1 MAMETA
7 NEIIKQVVP
16 VLMVPINDYL
26 RYLVSC
32 RKYISDMDLKMKE
45 LKEAK
50 DNVEEHKNHNIS
62 NRLEVP
68 AAQVQSWLEDVE
80 KINAK
85 VETVPKD
92 VGCCFNLKIRY
103 RAGRDA
109 FNIIEEIDS
118 VMRRHSLITWTDHPI
133 PLGRVDSVM
142 ASTST
147 LSTEH
152 NDFQSRE
159 VRFSEAL
166 KALEANHMIALCGMG
181 GVGKTHMMQRLKK
194 VAKEKRNFGYIIE
207 AVIGEISDPIAI
219 QQVVADYLCIELK
232 ESDKKTR
239 AEKLRQGF
247 KAKSDG
253 GNAKFLIILDDVW
266 QSVDLEDIGLSPSP
280 NQGVDFKVLLTSR
293 DEHVCSVMGVEAN
306 SIINVGLLIEAE
318 AQRLFQQFVE
328 TSEPELHKIGEDIV
342 RRCCGLPIAIK
353 TMACTLRN
361 KRKDAWKDALSRLQH
376 HDIRNVATAVFRTSY
391 ENLQDKETKSVF
403 LMCGLFP
410 EDFNIPT
417 EELMRYGWGLKLFDR
432 VYTIIEAR
440 NRLNTCIERL
450 VQTNLLIGSDNG
462 VHVKM
467 HDLVR
472 AFVLGM
478 YSEVE
483 QASIVNHG
491 NMPGW
496 PDENDMIVHSCK
508 RISLTCKGMIEFP
521 VDLKFPK
528 LTILKLMHGDKS
540 LKFPQEFYEGMEKLR
555 VISYDKMKYP
565 LLPLAPQCS
574 TNIRVLHLTECS
586 LKMFDC
592 SCIGNLSNLEV
603 LSFANSRIEWLPSTV
618 RNLKKLRL
626 LDLRLCY
633 GLRIEQGVLKS
644 LVKLEEFY
652 FGNAFG
658 FIDDNCKE
666 MAERSYNLSAL
677 EFAFFNNK
685 AEVKNMSFENLER
698 FKISVGCS
706 FDRNINMSS
715 HSYEN
720 MLQLVTNK
728 GDVLDSKLNGLFLK
742 TEVLFLSVHGM
753 NDLEDVEVKST
764 HPTQSSSFCNLKVLI
779 ISKCVE
785 LRYLFKLNVA
795 NTLSR
800 LEQLEICECQNME
813 ELIHTGIGGCGEET
827 ITFPKLKF
835 LSLSRLP
842 KLSGFCRNVNIIG
855 LPHLVDLKLKGIPS
869 FTVIFPH
876 NKLGTSSLLKEEVVI
891 PKLETLQIDDME
903 NLEEIWP
910 CELSGGEKVKLREI
924 KVSSC
929 DKLVNLFPRN
939 PMSLLHHL
947 EELKVKNCGSIESL
961 FNIDLD
967 CVGAIGEEDNKSL
980 LRSINVENL
989 GKLREVWRIKG
1000 ADNSHLING
1009 FQAVE
1014 SIKIEKCKRFRNIFT
1029 PITANFYLVALL
1041 EIQIEGCGGNHESE
1055 EQIEILSEKETL
1067 QEVTDTNISNDVVLF
1082 PSCLMHSFHNLH
1094 KLKLERVKGV
1104 EVVFE
1109 IESESPTSRELVT
1122 THNNQQQ
1129 PIILPYLQELDL
1141 SFMDNMSHVWKCSN
1155 WNKFFTLPK
1164 QQSESPFHNLTTI
1177 NISSCKSI
1185 KYLFSPLM
1193 AELLS
1198 NLKKLHIERCDGIEE
1213 VSNRDDEDEEMTTF
1227 TSTHTTTILFPHLD
1241 SLTLIFLNNL
1251 KCIGGG
1257 GPKDEGSNEISFNN
1271 TTATTAVLDQFELS
1285 EAGGVSWSLCQYAR
1299 EIEIVGCY
1307 ALSSVIPCYAAGQM
1321 QKLQVLTVKYCDG
1334 LKEVFET
1341 QLGTSSNK
1349 NNEKSGCEEGIPR
1362 VNNNVIMLPNLKILR
1377 IENCGGLEHIF
1388 TFSALESL
1396 RQLQE
1401 LTIKGCYRMKVIVKK
1416 EEDEY
1421 GEQQTTTTTKG
1432 TSSSSS
1438 SPPSS
1443 SKKVVVFPCL
1453 KSIVLVNLPEL
1464 EGFFLGMNEFRLPS
1478 LDNVFITECPK
1489 MMVFAAGGSTAPQL
1503 KYIHTELG
1511 RHALDQES
1519 GLNFHQ
1525 TSFQS
1530 LYGDTSGPATSEG
1543 TTWSFH
1549 NLIELDMEF
1558 NDDVKKIIPSSELL
1572 QLQKLEKIHVRWC
1585 KRVEEVFETAL
1596 EAAGR
1601 NGNSGIGF
1609 DESSQTTTTTL
1620 VNLPNL
1626 REMKL
1631 WHLDCLRYTWKSN
1644 QWTAFEFP
1652 NLTRVHI
1659 WGCDRLEHVFT
1670 SSMVGSLLQLQELH
1684 ISNCSEMEEVIV
1696 KDADV
1701 SVEEDKE
1708 RESDGKTN
1716 KEILVL
1722 PRLKSLKLQLLQSLK
1737 GFSLGKEDFS
1747 FPLLDTLEIYECP
1760 AITTFTKGNSAT
1772 PQLKEIETNFGFF
1785 YAAGE
1790 KDINSLIKIIQQDFK
1805 QDSD

>member
-1 MAMETA
+1 MAIETA

-194 VAKEKRNFGYIIE
+194 VAKEKRKFGYIIE

-253 GNAKFLIILDDVW
+253 GNTKFLIILDDVW

-376 HDIRNVATAVFRTSY
+376 HDIGNVATAVFRTSY
-391 ENLQDKETKSVF
+391 ENLPDKETKSVF

-467 HDLVR
+467 HDLVC

-508 RISLTCKGMIEFP
+508 RISLTCKGMIEIP

-603 LSFANSRIEWLPSTV
+603 LSFANSCIEWLPSTV
-618 RNLKKLRL
+618 RNLKKLTL

-652 FGNAFG
+652 IGNAYG

-706 FDRNINMSS
+706 LDGDISESR

-720 MLQLVTNK
+720 TLQLLTKK
-728 GDVLDSKLNGLFLK
+728 GEVFESQLNELFVK
-742 TEVLFLSVHGM
+742 TEVLCLSMDGM
-753 NDLEDVEVKST
+753 NNLEDEVKST
-764 HPTQSSSFCNLKVLI
+764 HSPQSSSFCNLKFLI
-779 ISKCVE
+779 ISKCIE
-785 LRYLFKLNVA
+785 LRYLFKLHVA
-795 NTLSR
+795 NTLSS
-800 LEQLEICECQNME
+800 LEHLEVCECENME

-827 ITFPKLKF
+827 ITFPKLKS
-835 LSLSRLP
+835 LSLTQLP
-842 KLSGFCRNVNIIG
+842 KLSGLCHNVKIIG
-855 LPHLVDLKLKGIPS
+855 LPHLVDLKLKGIPG
-869 FTVIFPH
+869 FTVIYPQ
-876 NKLGTSSLLKEEVVI
+876 NKLRTSSLLKEEVVI
-891 PKLETLQIDDME
+891 PKLETLRIDDME

-924 KVSSC
+924 KVRNC
-929 DKLVNLFPRN
+929 NKLVNLFPHN

-947 EELKVKNCGSIESL
+947 EELKVVDCGSIESL

-967 CVGAIGEEDNKSL
+967 CAGAIGEQDNIRSL
-980 LRSINVENL
+980 IRSIKVETS

-1000 ADNSHLING
+1000 VDNSCPLVRG

-1014 SIKIEKCKRFRNIFT
+1014 SISIRGCERFRNVFMPT
-1029 PITANFYLVALL
+1029 TTNFDLGALL
-1041 EIQIEGCGGNHESE
+1041 EIQIEDCGENHESE
-1055 EQIEILSEKETL
+1055 EQTDILSEEETL
-1067 QEVTDTNISNDVVLF
+1067 QEATASISNVVF
-1082 PSCLMHSFHNLH
+1082 PPCLMHSFHNLH

-1109 IESESPTSRELVT
+1109 IESESPTCRELVT

-1129 PIILPYLQELDL
+1129 PIILPYLQELYL
-1141 SFMDNMSHVWKCSN
+1141 RNMNNTSHVWKCSN

-1177 NISSCKSI
+1177 NIHKCKSI

-1198 NLKKLHIERCDGIEE
+1198 NLKDIWISVCDGIEE
-1213 VSNRDDEDEEMTTF
+1213 VVSNRDDEDEEMTTF

-1241 SLTLIFLNNL
+1241 SLTLKYMHCV

-1257 GPKDEGSNEISFNN
+1257 GAKDEGSNEISFNN
-1271 TTATTAVLDQFELS
+1271 TTTTTDQFKLS

-1299 EIEIVGCY
+1299 EMRIEFCN

-1321 QKLQVLTVKYCDG
+1321 QKLQVLTVRSCDG
-1334 LKEVFET
+1334 MKEVFET

-1362 VNNNVIMLPNLKILR
+1362 VNNNVIMLSGLKILE
-1377 IENCGGLEHIF
+1377 IYGCGGLEHIF

-1396 RQLQE
+1396 TQLQE

-1421 GEQQTTTTTKG
+1421 GEQQTTTTTTITKG
-1432 TSSSSS
+1432 ASSSSS
-1438 SPPSS
+1438 SSS
-1443 SKKVVVFPCL
+1443 SKEVVVFPRL
-1453 KSIVLVNLPEL
+1453 KSIELNDVPEL
-1464 EGFFLGMNEFRLPS
+1464 VGFFLGKNEFQLPS
-1478 LDNVFITECPK
+1478 LEEVTIKYCSK

-1530 LYGDTSGPATSEG
+1530 LYGDTLGPATSEG

-1549 NLIELDMEF
+1549 NLIELDVKYNM
-1558 NDDVKKIIPSSELL
+1558 DVKKIIPSSELL
-1572 QLQKLEKIHVRWC
+1572 QLQKLEKIHVCGC
-1585 KRVEEVFETAL
+1585 KMVEEVFETAL

-1601 NGNSGIGF
+1601 NRNSGSGF

-1626 REMKL
+1626 KEMRL
-1631 WHLDCLRYTWKSN
+1631 EWLSNLRYIWKSN

-1652 NLTRVHI
+1652 NLTRVEI
-1659 WGCDRLEHVFT
+1659 CECNSLEHVFT

-1684 ISNCSEMEEVIV
+1684 IFNCSMMEEVIV

-1708 RESDGKTN
+1708 KESDGKTN

-1722 PRLKSLKLQLLQSLK
+1722 PHLKSSKLQLLRSLK

-1747 FPLLDTLEIYECP
+1747 FPLLDTLEIKRCP
-1760 AITTFTKGNSAT
+1760 TITTFTKGNSAT
-1772 PQLKEIETNFGFF
+1772 PQLKEIQTNFGFF

-1790 KDINSLIKIIQQDFK
+1790 KDINSLIKIKQQDFK

>member
-1 MAMETA
+1 MTPAPQMFILKRGAPLFSFWKRPIIKSNREEEKRSIYTKRCYHKNMAMETA

-85 VETVPKD
+85 VETVSKD

-194 VAKEKRNFGYIIE
+194 VAKEKRKFGYIIE

-253 GNAKFLIILDDVW
+253 GNTKFLIILDDVW

-376 HDIRNVATAVFRTSY
+376 HDIGNVATAVFRTSY
-391 ENLQDKETKSVF
+391 ENLPDKETKSVF

-491 NMPGW
+491 NMLGW

-508 RISLTCKGMIEFP
+508 RISLTCKGMIEIP

-540 LKFPQEFYEGMEKLR
+540 LKFPQEFYEGMEKLQ

-592 SCIGNLSNLEV
+592 SSIGNLSNLEV

-626 LDLRLCY
+626 LDLRFCD

-652 FGNAFG
+652 IGNASG
-658 FIDDNCKE
+658 FTDDNCNE
-666 MAERSYNLSAL
+666 MVERSNSLSAL
-677 EFAFFNNK
+677 EFEFFNNK

-706 FDRNINMSS
+706 LDGDISESR

-720 MLQLVTNK
+720 TLQLLTKK
-728 GDVLDSKLNGLFLK
+728 GDVFESQLNELFVK
-742 TEVLFLSVHGM
+742 TEVLCLSMDGM
-753 NDLEDVEVKST
+753 NNLEDEVKST
-764 HPTQSSSFCNLKVLI
+764 HSPRSSSFCNLKVLI
-779 ISKCVE
+779 ISKCIE
-785 LRYLFKLNVA
+785 LRYLFKLHVA
-795 NTLSR
+795 NTLSS
-800 LEQLEICECQNME
+800 LEHLEVCECENME

-827 ITFPKLKF
+827 ITFPKLKS
-835 LSLSRLP
+835 LSLSQLP
-842 KLSGFCRNVNIIG
+842 KLSGLCHNVKIIG
-855 LPHLVDLKLKGIPS
+855 LPHLVDLKLKGIPG
-869 FTVIFPH
+869 FTVIYPQ
-876 NKLGTSSLLKEEVVI
+876 NKLRTSSLLKEEVVI
-891 PKLETLQIDDME
+891 PKLETLRIDDME

-924 KVSSC
+924 KVRNC
-929 DKLVNLFPRN
+929 NKLVNLFPHN

-947 EELKVKNCGSIESL
+947 EELKVVDCGSIESL

-967 CVGAIGEEDNKSL
+967 CAGAIGEQDNIGSL
-980 LRSINVENL
+980 IRSIKVETS

-1000 ADNSHLING
+1000 VDNSCPLVRG

-1014 SIKIEKCKRFRNIFT
+1014 SISIRGCERFRNVFMPT
-1029 PITANFYLVALL
+1029 TTNFDLGALL
-1041 EIQIEGCGGNHESE
+1041 EIQIKDCGENHESE
-1055 EQIEILSEKETL
+1055 EQTDIQSEEETL
-1067 QEVTDTNISNDVVLF
+1067 QEATASISNE
-1082 PSCLMHSFHNLH
+1082 
-1094 KLKLERVKGV
+1094 LKL
-1104 EVVFE
+1104 F
-1109 IESESPTSRELVT
+1109 
-1122 THNNQQQ
+1122 
-1129 PIILPYLQELDL
+1129 Y
-1141 SFMDNMSHVWKCSN
+1141 MDNMSHVWKCSN

-1177 NISSCKSI
+1177 SIDNCESI

-1198 NLKKLHIERCDGIEE
+1198 NLKKVKIHGCDGIEE
-1213 VSNRDDEDEEMTTF
+1213 VVSNRDDEDEEMTTF

-1241 SLTLIFLNNL
+1241 SLTLRFLKNL

-1257 GPKDEGSNEISFNN
+1257 GAKDEGSNEISFNN

-1285 EAGGVSWSLCQYAR
+1285 EAGGVCWSLCQYSR
-1299 EIEIVGCY
+1299 EIEIYRCD

-1321 QKLQVLTVKYCDG
+1321 QKLQVLKIGFCNG
-1334 LKEVFET
+1334 MNELFET
-1341 QLGTSSNK
+1341 QLGMSSNK

-1362 VNNNVIMLPNLKILR
+1362 VNNNVIMLPNLKILS
-1377 IENCGGLEHIF
+1377 IENCGGLEDIF

-1401 LTIKGCYRMKVIVKK
+1401 LKIEDCYRMKVIVKK

-1421 GEQQTTTTTKG
+1421 GEQQTTTTT
-1432 TSSSSS
+1432 T
-1438 SPPSS
+1438 
-1443 SKKVVVFPCL
+1443 KVVVFPRL
-1453 KSIVLVNLPEL
+1453 KSIELVGLREL
-1464 EGFFLGMNEFRLPS
+1464 EGFFLGKNEFQMPS
-1478 LDNVFITECPK
+1478 LDKLIINKCPK

-1530 LYGDTSGPATSEG
+1530 LYGDTSSPATSERIP
-1543 TTWSFH
+1543 WSFH
-1549 NLIELDMEF
+1549 NLIELDVKF
-1558 NDDVKKIIPSSELL
+1558 NEDVKKIIPSSELL
-1572 QLQKLEKIHVRWC
+1572 QLQKLEKIHVSYCNW
-1585 KRVEEVFETAL
+1585 VEEVFETAL

-1601 NGNSGIGF
+1601 NRNSGSGF

-1626 REMKL
+1626 KEMRLKWL
-1631 WHLDCLRYTWKSN
+1631 SNLRYIWKSN

-1652 NLTRVHI
+1652 NLTRVEI
-1659 WGCDRLEHVFT
+1659 YECNSLEHVFT
-1670 SSMVGSLLQLQELH
+1670 SSMVGSLLQLQELR
-1684 ISNCSEMEEVIV
+1684 ICSCSQIEVVIV
-1696 KDADV
+1696 QDADV
-1701 SVEEDKE
+1701 CVEEDKE
-1708 RESDGKTN
+1708 KESDGKTN

-1747 FPLLDTLEIYECP
+1747 FPLLDTLSISRCP
-1760 AITTFTKGNSAT
+1760 AITTFTNGNSAT
-1772 PQLKEIETNFGFF
+1772 PQLKEIETHFGSF

-1790 KDINSLIKIIQQDFK
+1790 KDINSLIKIKQQDFK
-1805 QDSD
+1805 

>member
-1 MAMETA
+1 MAIVDSFVDPTGIA
-7 NEIIKQVVP
+7 GAIINPIAQRALVP
-16 VLMVPINDYL
+16 VTDHVGYMI
-26 RYLVSC
+26 SC
-32 RKYISDMDLKMKE
+32 RKYVRVMQTKMTELNTSRIS
-45 LKEAK
+45 
-50 DNVEEHKNHNIS
+50 VEEHISRNTRNHLQIPS
-62 NRLEVP
+62 QTKEWLD
-68 AAQVQSWLEDVE
+68 QVEGIRANVENFPIDVITCCSLRIRHKLGQKAF
-80 KINAK
+80 KIT
-85 VETVPKD
+85 EQ
-92 VGCCFNLKIRY
+92 
-103 RAGRDA
+103 
-109 FNIIEEIDS
+109 IES
-118 VMRRHSLITWTDHPI
+118 LTRQLSLISWTDDPV
-133 PLGRVDSVM
+133 PLGRVGSM
-142 ASTST
+142 NASTSA
-147 LSTEH
+147 SSSD
-152 NDFQSRE
+152 DFPSRE
-159 VRFSEAL
+159 KTFTQAL
-166 KALEANHMIALCGMG
+166 KALEPNQQFHMVALCGMG
-181 GVGKTHMMQRLKK
+181 GVGKTRMMQRLKK
-194 VAKEKRNFGYIIE
+194 AAEEKKLFNYIVR
-207 AVIGEISDPIAI
+207 AVIGEKTDPFAI
-219 QQVVADYLCIELK
+219 QEAIADYLGIQLNE
-232 ESDKKTR
+232 KTKPAR
-239 AEKLRQGF
+239 ADKLREWF
-247 KAKSDG
+247 KKNSDG
-253 GNAKFLIILDDVW
+253 GKTKFLIVLDDVW
-266 QSVDLEDIGLSPSP
+266 QLVDLEDIGLSPFP

-293 DEHVCSVMGVEAN
+293 DSQVCTMMGVEAN
-306 SIINVGLLIEAE
+306 SIINVGLLTEAE
-318 AQRLFQQFVE
+318 AQSLFQQFVE
-328 TSEPELHKIGEDIV
+328 TSEPELQKIGEDIV
-342 RRCCGLPIAIK
+342 RKCCGLPIAIK

-361 KRKDAWKDALSRLQH
+361 KRKDAWKDALSRIEH
-376 HDIRNVATAVFRTSY
+376 YDIHNVAPKVFETSY
-391 ENLQDKETKSVF
+391 HNLQEEETKSTF

-410 EDFNIPT
+410 EDFDIPT

-432 VYTIIEAR
+432 VYTIREAR
-440 NRLNTCIERL
+440 TRLNTCIERL
-450 VQTNLLIGSDNG
+450 VQTNLLIESDDVG
-462 VHVKM
+462 CVKM

-478 YSEVE
+478 FSEVE
-483 QASIVNHG
+483 HASIVNHG
-491 NMPGW
+491 NMPEW
-496 PDENDMIVHSCK
+496 TENDITDSCK
-508 RISLTCKGMIEFP
+508 RISLTCKSMS
-521 VDLKFPK
+521 KFPGDFK
-528 LTILKLMHGDKS
+528 FPNLMILKLMHGDKS
-540 LKFPQEFYEGMEKLR
+540 LRFPQDFYEGMEKLH

-565 LLPLAPQCS
+565 LLPLAPRCS
-574 TNIRVLHLTECS
+574 TNIRVLHLTKCS

-626 LDLRLCY
+626 LDLRFCD

-652 FGNAFG
+652 IGNASG
-658 FIDDNCKE
+658 FIDDNCNE

-706 FDRNINMSS
+706 FDENINMSS

-728 GDVLDSKLNGLFLK
+728 GDVLDSKLNGFFLK

-779 ISKCVE
+779 ISKCIE
-785 LRYLFKLNVA
+785 LRYLFKLHVA
-795 NTLSR
+795 NTLSS
-800 LEQLEICECQNME
+800 LEHLEVCECENME

-827 ITFPKLKF
+827 ITFPKLKSLA
-835 LSLSRLP
+835 LSQLP
-842 KLSGFCRNVNIIG
+842 KLSGLCHNVKIIG
-855 LPHLVDLKLKGIPS
+855 LPHLVDLKLKGIPG
-869 FTVIFPH
+869 FTVIYPQ
-876 NKLGTSSLLKEEVVI
+876 NKLRTSSLLKEEVVI
-891 PKLETLQIDDME
+891 PKLETLRIDDME

-924 KVSSC
+924 KVRNC
-929 DKLVNLFPRN
+929 NKLVNLFPHN

-947 EELKVKNCGSIESL
+947 EELKVVDCGSIESL

-967 CVGAIGEEDNKSL
+967 CAGAIGEQDNIGSL
-980 LRSINVENL
+980 IRSIKVETS

-1000 ADNSHLING
+1000 VDNSCPLVRG

-1014 SIKIEKCKRFRNIFT
+1014 SISIRGCERFRNVFMPT
-1029 PITANFYLVALL
+1029 TTNFDLGALL
-1041 EIQIEGCGGNHESE
+1041 EIQIEDCGENHESE

-1067 QEVTDTNISNDVVLF
+1067 QEATDSISNVVF
-1082 PSCLMHSFHNLH
+1082 PSCLMHSFHNLQ
-1094 KLKLERVKGV
+1094 KLILNRVKGV

-1122 THNNQQQ
+1122 AHNNQQH
-1129 PIILPYLQELDL
+1129 PIILPNLQYLDL
-1141 SFMDNMSHVWKCSN
+1141 WGMDNLSHVWKCSN

-1177 NISSCKSI
+1177 KIMYCKSI

-1198 NLKKLHIERCDGIEE
+1198 NLKHIKIRECDGIGEV

-1227 TSTHTTTILFPHLD
+1227 TSTHTTTNLFPHLD
-1241 SLTLIFLNNL
+1241 SLTLKYMHCL

-1257 GPKDEGSNEISFNN
+1257 GAKDEGSNEISFNN

-1299 EIEIVGCY
+1299 EIKIGNCH

-1321 QKLQVLTVKYCDG
+1321 QKLQVLRVVACNG
-1334 LKEVFET
+1334 MNEVFET

-1362 VNNNVIMLPNLKILR
+1362 VNNNVIMLSGLKILE
-1377 IENCGGLEHIF
+1377 ISFCGGLEHIF

-1421 GEQQTTTTTKG
+1421 GEQQTTTTTKEA
-1432 TSSSSS
+1432 
-1438 SPPSS
+1438 SS
-1443 SKKVVVFPCL
+1443 SKKAVVFPRL
-1453 KSIVLVNLPEL
+1453 KYIALDDLPEL
-1464 EGFFLGMNEFRLPS
+1464 EGFFLGKNEFRLPS
-1478 LDNVFITECPK
+1478 LEEVTIKYCSK

-1543 TTWSFH
+1543 IPWSFH
-1549 NLIELDMEF
+1549 NLIELDVQNNNF
-1558 NDDVKKIIPSSELL
+1558 VKKIIPSSELL
-1572 QLQKLEKIHVRWC
+1572 QLQKLVKINVMWC
-1585 KRVEEVFETAL
+1585 KRVEEAFETAL

-1631 WHLDCLRYTWKSN
+1631 NNLDGLRYIWKSN
-1644 QWTAFEFP
+1644 QWTVFQFP

-1659 WGCDRLEHVFT
+1659 YDCKRLEHVFT

-1684 ISNCSEMEEVIV
+1684 ISQCKLMEEVIV

-1708 RESDGKTN
+1708 KESDGKTN

-1722 PRLKSLKLQLLQSLK
+1722 PRLKSLKLQYLPCLK

-1747 FPLLDTLEIYECP
+1747 FPLLDTLSISKCP

-1772 PQLKEIETNFGFF
+1772 PQLKEIETHFGSF

-1790 KDINSLIKIIQQDFK
+1790 KDINSLIKIKQQDFK